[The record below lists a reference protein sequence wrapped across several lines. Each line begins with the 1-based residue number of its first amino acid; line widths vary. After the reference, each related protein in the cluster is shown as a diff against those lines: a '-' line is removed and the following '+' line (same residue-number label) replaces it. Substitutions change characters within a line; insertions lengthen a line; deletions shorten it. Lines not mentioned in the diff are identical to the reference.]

1 MAIIP
6 SNTQFVGDTTGI
18 PIKQLRSA
26 QINAMS
32 EPFTMGDIIDT
43 VAVNVGDITGVAST
57 APLSGGGTTGS
68 VTIGIDQSSAVQD
81 GYLSST
87 DWTTFNNK
95 GDITGSGT
103 ASKVTKWT
111 AAGAIGN
118 SLLNDNGLSVWN
130 TGTGTGANNTSFG
143 RDALISNTT
152 GYENTAFGDAALRE
166 NLVGYRNTAIGR
178 SALVNSKG
186 SNNMALGFESLLSNT
201 TGNSNTA
208 VGMTSAFR
216 NVSGSNNTAIGI
228 ESLYNNQT
236 GTANTAVGQWSLYN
250 NTASNNVALG
260 AVSAFNNTSG
270 VGVTAIGA
278 SALYANTTGAQNT
291 AVGSEALSTNTT
303 GGGNT
308 AIGVLTSSGNFNGSV
323 ILGYEATA
331 TADNQFVV
339 GSSTNDAG
347 AVTAETNTSANV
359 WNVVINGVARKIL
372 LA

>member
-6 SNTQFVGDTTGI
+6 NNTQFIGDTTGI
-18 PIKQLRSA
+18 PIQEKRSA
-26 QINAMS
+26 QVNALS
-32 EPFTMGDIIDT
+32 TPFTMTDIIDT

-57 APLSGGGTTGS
+57 SPLTGGGTSGS

-118 SLLNDNGLSVWN
+118 SLLNDNGTSVWN
-130 TGTGTGANNTSFG
+130 TGGGAVVT
-143 RDALISNTT
+143 
-152 GYENTAFGDAALRE
+152 NTAFGNGA
-166 NLVGYRNTAIGR
+166 
-178 SALVNSKG
+178 
-186 SNNMALGFESLLSNT
+186 LLSNT
-201 TGNSNTA
+201 TGTKNTA
-208 VGMTSAFR
+208 VGFQSLSANTGVNNTALGYQSLNFNTSGNNNTSIGLTALFR
-216 NVSGSNNTAIGI
+216 NTTGTSNTAIGL
-228 ESLYNNQT
+228 ESLYNNVS
-236 GTANTAVGQWSLYN
+236 GSENTALGKWSLYS
-250 NTASNNVALG
+250 NTASNNVAIG
-260 AVSAFNNTSG
+260 ANSAFNNTSG

-347 AVTAETNTSANV
+347 AVTAEVNTSANV
-359 WNVVINGVARKIL
+359 WNVVINGVSRKIL